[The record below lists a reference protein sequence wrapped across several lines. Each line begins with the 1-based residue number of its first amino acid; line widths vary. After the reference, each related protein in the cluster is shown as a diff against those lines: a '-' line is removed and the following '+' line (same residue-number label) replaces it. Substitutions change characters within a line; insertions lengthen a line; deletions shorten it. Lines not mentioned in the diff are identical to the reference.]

1 MTIPFESVGAAVG
14 VDVRTGVETIETKA
28 PRTSLFL
35 LSVILI
41 LTWIGVLVEVTGLGL
56 NCTDSTTSRSPAT
69 SELTGTELPPPPPP
83 PDEVTVAVGSDRPV
97 VSPSAFL
104 ASTLTLIRLP
114 TSAEATV

>member
-28 PRTSLFL
+28 PRTSLPL

-56 NCTDSTTSRSPAT
+56 NCTDSTTNLSPAT
-69 SELTGTELPPPPPP
+69 SELTGTELPDGGGGGGG
-83 PDEVTVAVGSDRPV
+83 DEDGSVTRSVGSDRPGV
-97 VSPSAFL
+97 C
-104 ASTLTLIRLP
+104 
-114 TSAEATV
+114 